1 MTAMES
7 RNKWMRHVAGFG
19 EKRNLWKILIAKCEE
34 FKNKHSIFWPA
45 ERLLASKEIFCSLLV
60 ALSSILCVGD
70 EEISRSYSENV
81 WNETHVRSSHES
93 EHFELSQ

>member
-34 FKNKHSIFWPA
+34 FKNKHSIF
-45 ERLLASKEIFCSLLV
+45 
-60 ALSSILCVGD
+60 
-70 EEISRSYSENV
+70 
-81 WNETHVRSSHES
+81 
-93 EHFELSQ
+93 